1 MARGRLGGFF
11 LVDRGWGGGR
21 YVSFT
26 GKVKHRE
33 GRGREKGD
41 DLFGFSRRLCHF
53 LDPLIDGINEDGPNV
68 ERGAGSR
75 GGG

>member
-41 DLFGFSRRLCHF
+41 DLFGF
-53 LDPLIDGINEDGPNV
+53 
-68 ERGAGSR
+68 
-75 GGG
+75 